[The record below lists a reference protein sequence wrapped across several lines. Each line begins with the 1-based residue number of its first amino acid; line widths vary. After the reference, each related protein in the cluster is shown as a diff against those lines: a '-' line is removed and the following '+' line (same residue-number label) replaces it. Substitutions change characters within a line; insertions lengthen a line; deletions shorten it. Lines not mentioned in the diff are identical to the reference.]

1 MAPRSSQQVMLAYN
15 ADTLVAVTGP
25 IAGALW
31 GSRIRPRWLGRDL
44 GEGESSVIGCSTLQ
58 PAVTLAPHAAQPRPD
73 VHADHWLRCQRFG
86 SRVGCCCG
94 PPRQLKQGVLGPKPR
109 R

>member
-1 MAPRSSQQVMLAYN
+1 MLIPY
-15 ADTLVAVTGP
+15 VAVTGP

-58 PAVTLAPHAAQPRPD
+58 PAV
-73 VHADHWLRCQRFG
+73 
-86 SRVGCCCG
+86 
-94 PPRQLKQGVLGPKPR
+94 
-109 R
+109 